1 MPMFTVNSHYIVWDP
16 HFEKSHANLT
26 IHTCMLPCLLYFFAQ
41 TLENIYENFA
51 NKHPMGMSLGSAWA
65 EQNLLWILYL
75 HPKGRICIPQSCQML
90 LVAHGL
96 PGESSQDKLTKT
108 TVEPCKWP
116 PLMSG
121 LGGRLWEVVSYR
133 KFHLYSGTTS
143 RKRPPNQNPD
153 WFLCQSSWY
162 QWIFLLTP
170 TFHKP

>member
-1 MPMFTVNSHYIVWDP
+1 MPIWLYTHVCYHVCFTSLHK
-16 HFEKSHANLT
+16 FLKKS
-26 IHTCMLPCLLYFFAQ
+26 MD
-41 TLENIYENFA
+41 TLQINILWGC
-51 NKHPMGMSLGSAWA
+51 PWGSAWA

-75 HPKGRICIPQSCQML
+75 HPKGRVCIPQSPQIL

-162 QWIFLLTP
+162 QWIFLFTP